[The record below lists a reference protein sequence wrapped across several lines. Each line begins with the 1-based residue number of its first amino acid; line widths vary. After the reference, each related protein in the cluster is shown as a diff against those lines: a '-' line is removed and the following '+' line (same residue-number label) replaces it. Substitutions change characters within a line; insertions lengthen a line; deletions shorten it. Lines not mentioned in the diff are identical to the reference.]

1 MIHSNLGIE
10 VQGSYILVALRGIC
24 FRAKYRK
31 KDAPWLAMDEYAED
45 PEASITLTEFRNL
58 AWEAA
63 NEKARH
69 LGWVK
74 KLRWPARGRKARRW
88 CSVNKGLKSALP
100 RVEIGADGI
109 GFTPS
114 VSAAYCGKPGLPVPR
129 PGGRAVAGRLAAASV
144 RDRAG
149 LRMSACECRR

>member
-1 MIHSNLGIE
+1 MIHSNLRIE
-10 VQGSYILVALRGIC
+10 VQGSYILVALRGTC

-31 KDAPWLAMDEYAED
+31 QDAPWLAMDEYAED

-74 KLRWPARGRKARRW
+74 SCDELH
-88 CSVNKGLKSALP
+88 
-100 RVEIGADGI
+100 E
-109 GFTPS
+109 
-114 VSAAYCGKPGLPVPR
+114 
-129 PGGRAVAGRLAAASV
+129 AVK
-144 RDRAG
+144 RAG
-149 LRMSACECRR
+149 GAP